1 MNNIPIQKSNRLFS
15 LYYENDGFNIKGERL
30 MGRQAA
36 GWSFLK
42 SIIQSNEYAKLAVY
56 LKDISQR
63 DLLVDDIKAAIR
75 DKKDKIELEFIPY
88 KSPFLS
94 APYGGIQLPGPDLTN
109 FAKHRSFFGHHKYS
123 LVGLTHTT
131 ASHQIMSSFSSI
143 LTEPIMPWDA
153 IICTSE
159 SVLGTLNK
167 IIEKKSEFL
176 DYKFG
181 IKDHILPKFPVIP
194 LGVNCDEFMFSD
206 DFIQKSRKE
215 LGIDKDDIVIG
226 YVGRLS
232 FHAKAHHIPMYTAL
246 ESCAK
251 SLKGTSKIHLIQTG
265 WFANDF
271 IENAFKS
278 EAELICPNV
287 NCIFLDGKDQS
298 NKYKTLA
305 AMDIFMSLSDNI
317 QETFGLTPLE
327 GMASGKPVI
336 VSDWNGYRS
345 TVRDNEDGFRI
356 KSYSLPNG
364 FGEGLARQYM
374 SGEINYDHYI
384 GHSSQRVAIDI
395 KDCIDKLTILI
406 TDKNKREEIG
416 NCAKERAKIFF
427 SWNNILKQYEEL
439 YDELNSIRMSEYKN
453 YEFYS
458 QPKQPSDRLD
468 PFYLFDDYPSEL
480 FSGNTN
486 FFVTDKV
493 QSYSLDDF
501 FKLGSINFAVN
512 GLPNV
517 KIINDLFV
525 SLNKDEIYSINSLLK
540 KSKINREEIFLTV
553 IFLIKYGFLT
563 TFGKNN
569 E

>member
-1 MNNIPIQKSNRLFS
+1 MNNIPNEKSNRLFS

-42 SIIQSNEYAKLAVY
+42 SIVQSKDYSKLSVY
-56 LKDISQR
+56 LKDITQR
-63 DLLVDDIKAAIR
+63 DMLVDDIKSVMR
-75 DKKDKIELEFIPY
+75 DKRDKINVEFIPY
-88 KSPFLS
+88 HSPELS
-94 APYGGIQLPGPDLTN
+94 SSYGGIQLPGPDLTN
-109 FAKHRSFFGHHKYS
+109 FASHRSFFGHHKYS

-143 LTEPIMPWDA
+143 LTEPVMPWDA

-159 SVLGTLNK
+159 SVLSTLNK
-167 IIEKKSEFL
+167 IIEKKADFL
-176 DYKFG
+176 NHKFG
-181 IKDHILPKFPVIP
+181 VKNYSLPKFPVIP
-194 LGVNCDEFMFSD
+194 LGVNCDEFDFSD
-206 DFIQKSRKE
+206 EFIQKSRKE
-215 LGIDKDDIVIG
+215 LGINEGDIVIG

-246 ESCAK
+246 ENCAK
-251 SLKGTSKIHLIQTG
+251 QLKGSSKIHLIQTG

-278 EAELICPNV
+278 DAKLISPNV
-287 NCIFLDGKDQS
+287 NCIFIDGKDQS

-356 KSYSLPNG
+356 KSISLPEG
-364 FGEGLARQYM
+364 FGENLARKYM

-384 GHSSQRVAIDI
+384 GYSSQRVAIDI
-395 KDCIDKLTILI
+395 KDCIDKLSILI
-406 TDKNKREEIG
+406 TDKNKRIQLG
-416 NCAKERAKIFF
+416 KVAKERAKNFF
-427 SWNNILKQYEEL
+427 SWSIILKKYEEL
-439 YDELNSIRMSEYKN
+439 YDELNSIRMTEYKN
-453 YEFYS
+453 NEFFS
-458 QPKQPSDRLD
+458 QPRQPSDRLD
-468 PFYLFDDYPSEL
+468 PFYLFEDYPSEL
-480 FSGNTN
+480 FSDDTE
-486 FFVTDKV
+486 FFVTDEI
-493 QSYSLDDF
+493 QNYSLDEF
-501 FKLGSINFAVN
+501 FKLESINFAIN
-512 GLPNV
+512 GLPDL
-517 KIINDLFV
+517 KIISDLFK
-525 SLNKDEIYSINSLLK
+525 SLNKNELYSINNLVK
-540 KSKINREEIFLTV
+540 NSKINKEEISVTV
-553 IFLIKYGFLT
+553 IFLIKYGFLA